1 MMHYSDSINQNA
13 EFLRLVVPFL
23 AKHRLAAN
31 PVAYT
36 VCYEYFTREN
46 QALRTE
52 IDSIL
57 EQGKELTN
65 QIIQSAFDTYIAGS
79 GEVNLRYINDN
90 VRRVISDLSKS
101 TVSVDQE
108 ASQFSE
114 SLVQYVD
121 RLAGNRDECSIEQV
135 VKNLLADTLSM
146 QNTTSKLQEQLDES
160 QREIGLLRNQLDEIR
175 EEILTDALTGLTNRK
190 GFKQKIDL
198 ATSES
203 GMSAQSYCVLMID
216 IDHFKTINDS
226 YGHLVGD
233 KVIQFV
239 AATMQKQVKG
249 KDTVGRFGGDEFVI
263 LLLDTDL
270 PGALSVAGSI
280 RSIIEKTRIKR
291 MDTGEPIGQVTVSIG
306 IAKYLKGESVS
317 ELLDRADSALYQSK
331 TKGRNRVTVDDCDV
345 IPLKTN
351 RA

>member
-1 MMHYSDSINQNA
+1 MHYSDSINQNA

-31 PVAYT
+31 PIAYT
-36 VCYEYFTREN
+36 VCYEYFTCEN

-52 IDSIL
+52 IDSML
-57 EQGKELTN
+57 EQGKLLTN
-65 QIIQSAFDTYIAGS
+65 QFIQSAFDRYIAGDS
-79 GEVNLRYINDN
+79 QVNLHYLHDK
-90 VRRVISDLSKS
+90 VWRVISNLSKS
-101 TVSVDQE
+101 TVSVDQK

-121 RLAGNRDECSIEQV
+121 RLAGNSDEYPIEQV
-135 VKNLLADTLSM
+135 VKNLMADTLSM
-146 QNTTSKLQEQLDES
+146 QNTTLRLQVQLDES
-160 QREIGLLRNQLDEIR
+160 QREISLLRNQLNEIR
-175 EEILTDALTGLTNRK
+175 EEILIDALTGLTNRK

-203 GMSAQSYCVLMID
+203 RRSAQNYCVLMID

-263 LLLDTDL
+263 LLLDTEL
-270 PGALSVAGSI
+270 CGALSVAGSI

-291 MDTGEPIGQVTVSIG
+291 MDTGEPIGQVTISIG
-306 IAKYLKGESVS
+306 IAKHLEGESVG
-317 ELLDRADSALYQSK
+317 ELLERADSALYQSK